1 MVALVA
7 EGGAVAARAAA
18 LLGHV
23 QVPLSVKSDPV
34 LGPWLLVAPLAGYF
48 LKGITLVTQANVLH
62 EASDDYAGLI
72 YIRLSIHK
80 NSLSSSFWS
89 NKENPKARGDESVQ
103 PHIPLTPL

>member
-23 QVPLSVKSDPV
+23 QVPLAVEGDPV

-48 LKGITLVTQANVLH
+48 LKGITLVTQANVLQD
-62 EASDDYAGLI
+62 ASGDYAGLI
-72 YIRLSIHK
+72 CIRLSIQK

-89 NKENPKARGDESVQ
+89 NKENPKKLDATC
-103 PHIPLTPL
+103 HLNYTYL

>member
-1 MVALVA
+1 MA

-23 QVPLSVKSDPV
+23 QVPLAVEGDPV

-62 EASDDYAGLI
+62 DASGDYAGFICGNDILYQTQHTEKFPI
-72 YIRLSIHK
+72 QFL
-80 NSLSSSFWS
+80 L
-89 NKENPKARGDESVQ
+89 VQ
-103 PHIPLTPL
+103 

>member
-23 QVPLSVKSDPV
+23 QVPLAVEGDPV

-48 LKGITLVTQANVLH
+48 LKGITLVPFGPIKKTQKL
-62 EASDDYAGLI
+62 EATCLLNYTYL
-72 YIRLSIHK
+72 
-80 NSLSSSFWS
+80 
-89 NKENPKARGDESVQ
+89 
-103 PHIPLTPL
+103 